1 MHIGDAMRMKAVL
14 AVAIALSV
22 SVPASVHAAP
32 TEIDLTIAK
41 TNRRVYAYGAVSPAR
56 PGRSVR
62 VRLFHDG
69 DLRATKWDEL
79 ASDGGYEVRF
89 ARPATGD
96 CEVKVRFRTGSG
108 AVHRARHGFPCA
120 IPAFSTGTAS
130 ITSGTSL
137 IHEVAV
143 QIADESHE
151 HAYGLMYRRWL
162 AEDKGMAFLFG
173 GETSSS
179 FYMKNT
185 LIPLSIAF
193 WDSAG
198 RIVRIMDMEPCE
210 ADPCPLYD
218 PETSYVGALEVNQG
232 AFEARGVS
240 EGDLI
245 SVTED

>member
-1 MHIGDAMRMKAVL
+1 MKAALV
-14 AVAIALSV
+14 VAIVLLM
-22 SVPASVHAAP
+22 SVPALVRGAA

-41 TNRRVYAYGAVSPAR
+41 TNQRVFAYGDVSPAR
-56 PGRSVR
+56 PDRSVR
-62 VRLFHDG
+62 VRMFREGELV
-69 DLRATKWDEL
+69 ATKWAGL
-79 ASDGGYEVRF
+79 SSDGSYEVRF
-89 ARPATGD
+89 PRPTSGD
-96 CEVKVRFRTGSG
+96 CEVKVLFRTASGS
-108 AVHRARHGFPCA
+108 VHRTEEPFPCA
-120 IPAFSTGTAS
+120 TPAFSTGTAS

-137 IHEVAV
+137 TTVDV
-143 QIADESHE
+143 QIADEGPE
-151 HAYGLMYRRWL
+151 QGYGLMYRRWL
-162 AEDKGMAFLFG
+162 APDKGMAFLFG

-210 ADPCPLYD
+210 AEPCPLYN
-218 PETSYVGALEVNQG
+218 PETTYVGALEVNQG
-232 AFEARGVS
+232 AFNAWGVS